1 MWTIRLG
8 GQNYQL
14 PKTDKVIIWY
24 YLSDANR
31 ITFSLIVV
39 SCVNLVGSSVEEF
52 IVKSLNGTN

>member
-1 MWTIRLG
+1 MWTRLG
-8 GQNYQL
+8 GQKYQL